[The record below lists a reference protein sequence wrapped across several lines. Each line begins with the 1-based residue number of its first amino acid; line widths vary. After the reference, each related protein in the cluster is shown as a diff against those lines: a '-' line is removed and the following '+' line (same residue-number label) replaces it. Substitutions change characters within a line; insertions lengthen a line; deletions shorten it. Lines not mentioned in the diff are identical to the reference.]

1 MAMCYNEGIVRD
13 KPLGVPANTKLVY
26 WKHLTG
32 NILILNTHMQ
42 WNGFV
47 WQQTFNYQLTCN
59 TTTALQCMRDNKFP
73 INQSDEKFCGDQ
85 FLIELQLTIQF
96 HWFVIYQ

>member
-1 MAMCYNEGIVRD
+1 
-13 KPLGVPANTKLVY
+13 
-26 WKHLTG
+26 
-32 NILILNTHMQ
+32 MQ

-73 INQSDEKFCGDQ
+73 TNRSDEKFCGDQ

-96 HWFVIYQ
+96 HWFVIINNLSYIKSLSISLHT